1 MDIPAVVQAYIDA
14 YNHMDVEGMLS
25 CLHPDV
31 HFQNLSQ
38 GAVTAETFDR
48 AAFAELARF
57 AVTAFSTRHQS
68 VLHCTCVGD
77 RTMLEIDYRAT
88 VAADLPNGWKVGQ
101 ELRFAGASYFECAQG
116 KIVRLVDQS

>member
-1 MDIPAVVQAYIDA
+1 MDIPAVIQAYVDA
-14 YNHMDVEGMLS
+14 YNRMDVEGMLS

-48 AAFAELARF
+48 ATFAELARF

-68 VLHCTCVGD
+68 VLHCTSVGD
-77 RTMLEIDYRAT
+77 RIMLEIDYRAT
-88 VAADLPNGWKVGQ
+88 LATDLPNGWKAGQ
-101 ELRFAGASYFECAQG
+101 ELRFTGASYFECEQG